1 MSKWALTMKGM
12 HVKRT
17 KPVCQNEGWLWKE
30 CM

>member
-1 MSKWALTMKGM
+1 MKGM